1 MLTCVTS
8 ANKNP
13 LKAETFKGLCHVNT
27 MDQRETV
34 QEYSGGFVR
43 LRAASVLVSPGR
55 QNQWRFTPLPC
66 VRTEASG
73 GRTDGFV
80 PMCGAQKIPDIQT
93 HKGFRPC
100 RYDESCNADCW
111 TQRSDEMPC
120 RNCSCCAD
128 ARGADSRLRPC
139 Q

>member
-1 MLTCVTS
+1 MLTCATS

-43 LRAASVLVSPGR
+43 LRAASVLV
-55 QNQWRFTPLPC
+55 LPC

-73 GRTDGFV
+73 GRTDGFG
-80 PMCGAQKIPDIQT
+80 PMCGAQKIPDI
-93 HKGFRPC
+93 G
-100 RYDESCNADCW
+100 
-111 TQRSDEMPC
+111 
-120 RNCSCCAD
+120 
-128 ARGADSRLRPC
+128 
-139 Q
+139 

>member
-1 MLTCVTS
+1 MLTCATS
-8 ANKNP
+8 ANKKP

-55 QNQWRFTPLPC
+55 QNQWRFTPLPY

-80 PMCGAQKIPDIQT
+80 PMCGAQKIPDIGEVT
-93 HKGFRPC
+93 PK
-100 RYDESCNADCW
+100 S
-111 TQRSDEMPC
+111 
-120 RNCSCCAD
+120 
-128 ARGADSRLRPC
+128 
-139 Q
+139 